1 MHRHLAQEVAVF
13 ENIGAVPRLLDVICH
28 ITGMRFAAVARVT
41 DQRWVACRVVD
52 LIAFGVEPGDEL
64 DIATTLCREVRLCSE
79 PVIIEHVDNDPQY
92 RDHHTPRIYGFQ
104 SYVSMPIF
112 LPDGSFYGT
121 LCALDLEPRPVKQP
135 HIVETFR
142 LFSELIWMHLD
153 GHERLVET
161 EANLLGER
169 ETAKLREEFIAVLG
183 HDLRNPLASI
193 KAGTSALLRS
203 AADQRTTTIA
213 QLMLN
218 SIARMESMI
227 SNVLDF
233 ARGRLGSGL
242 AIQPEAKPIEFT
254 VTQVIDELH
263 ASAPAHT
270 FETSIT
276 VDQPVRCDHDK
287 IAQLL
292 SNLVGN
298 AISHGD
304 EAEPI
309 RVHAALDHD
318 ALILSV
324 SNAGDPVPDAVKSQ
338 LFQPF
343 YRREHRTSRQGLGLG
358 LYISAEIAR
367 AHGGSLEVE
376 SSSQRTIFTLRIP
389 NVLDEIGSAK

>member
-142 LFSELIWMHLD
+142 LFSELIGMHLD

-169 ETAKLREEFIAVLG
+169 ETAKLREEFIAVLHNKSHG
-183 HDLRNPLASI
+183 EALCVAERLAAIVRETPYSLDSGALHMTISIGVAVNGEAQDLDSLIALADRRLYRAKHDGRDRVCGVDAPPTQAE
-193 KAGTSALLRS
+193 APV
-203 AADQRTTTIA
+203 
-213 QLMLN
+213 
-218 SIARMESMI
+218 
-227 SNVLDF
+227 VLDRAAAEMRAVF
-233 ARGRLGSGL
+233 EQR
-242 AIQPEAKPIEFT
+242 
-254 VTQVIDELH
+254 
-263 ASAPAHT
+263 AS
-270 FETSIT
+270 
-276 VDQPVRCDHDK
+276 
-287 IAQLL
+287 
-292 SNLVGN
+292 
-298 AISHGD
+298 
-304 EAEPI
+304 
-309 RVHAALDHD
+309 
-318 ALILSV
+318 
-324 SNAGDPVPDAVKSQ
+324 
-338 LFQPF
+338 
-343 YRREHRTSRQGLGLG
+343 
-358 LYISAEIAR
+358 
-367 AHGGSLEVE
+367 
-376 SSSQRTIFTLRIP
+376 
-389 NVLDEIGSAK
+389 

>member
-1 MHRHLAQEVAVF
+1 MRNDIAEEVAVF
-13 ENIGAVPRLLDVICH
+13 EKIAAVPRLLDVICH

-41 DQRWVACRVVD
+41 EQRWVACQVVD
-52 LIAFGVEPGDEL
+52 LIDLGVEPGGEL
-64 DIATTLCREVRLCSE
+64 DIATTLCQEVRLCSQ
-79 PVIIEHVDNDPQY
+79 PVVIEHVDADPQY

-104 SYVSMPIF
+104 SYVSMPIL

-121 LCALDLEPRPVKQP
+121 LCALDPEPRSVKQAQ
-135 HIVETFR
+135 ILETFR
-142 LFSELIWMHLD
+142 LFAELIALHLD
-153 GHERLVET
+153 EHERLVES
-161 EANLLGER
+161 EAKLLGER

-193 KAGTSALLRS
+193 KAGTSAMLRS
-203 AADQRTTTIA
+203 ASDQRTTSIA
-213 QLMLN
+213 HLMLN

-242 AIQPEAKPIEFT
+242 AIQPMAKPIEPT
-254 VTQVIDELH
+254 IRQVIDELR

-270 FETSIT
+270 FQTEIEVSR
-276 VDQPVRCDHDK
+276 PVHCDHDK
-287 IAQLL
+287 IAQLV

-298 AISHGD
+298 AISHGS

-309 RVHAALDHD
+309 RVSATLDNN

-338 LFQPF
+338 LFEPF
-343 YRREHRTSRQGLGLG
+343 YRRAHGASRQGLGLG

-367 AHGGSLEVE
+367 AHGGTLEVD
-376 SSSQRTIFTLRIP
+376 SSAQRTTFTLRIP
-389 NVLDEIGSAK
+389 NV